1 MGSRPVE
8 AVVGQPKV
16 LESRPVETVVG
27 RPKVLESRLVETAG
41 GRTKVRVHEGGS
53 GPPLLFLS
61 GVSGLFPDDPF
72 LAALA
77 ARHRVAAPLLP
88 GYEDSEGAENLRT
101 MQDVVLWAFD
111 LLDAIGMERPLVLG
125 HSMGGMIAAEMAAL
139 CPREVEKL
147 VLVAPAGLWLDAH
160 PIPDLFALM
169 PFELPSLLFH
179 DAALGARL
187 LTSGLVPEEM
197 RDASGQGASD
207 FAALAQRFDDTRFL
221 QAFLIQN
228 ARRLG
233 MAGKLLFPIP
243 DRGLS
248 ERLYRVR
255 ARTTLVWGASDR
267 LIDVAYASAWQRL
280 LPEARL
286 VHVPDAGHMLPYEK
300 PDALLEAIG

>member
-1 MGSRPVE
+1 MDPRP
-8 AVVGQPKV
+8 AD
-16 LESRPVETVVG
+16 TVVERAK
-27 RPKVLESRLVETAG
+27 RPESRLVETAG
-41 GRTKVRVHEGGS
+41 GRTKVRVYEGGS
-53 GPPLLFLS
+53 GPPLFFLP

-77 ARHRVAAPLLP
+77 RRHRVAAPLYP

-111 LLDAIGMERPLVLG
+111 VQDALGMERPLVVG

-139 CPREVEKL
+139 CPREVERL
-147 VLVAPAGLWLDAH
+147 VLVSPAGLWLEAH

-169 PFELPSLLFH
+169 PFELPALLFH
-179 DAALGARL
+179 DAALGTRL
-187 LTSGLVPEEM
+187 LTSALPS
-197 RDASGQGASD
+197 DAAPADSGGAVSD
-207 FAALAQRFDDTRFL
+207 LAALAQRLDDPSFL

-243 DRGLS
+243 DRGLA

-255 ARTTLVWGASDR
+255 ARTTLVWGESDR
-267 LIDVAYASAWQRL
+267 LIDPAYATLWQRL

-286 VHVPDAGHMLPYEK
+286 LRVPDAGHMLPYEK
-300 PDALLEAIG
+300 PDALLDAIG

>member
-1 MGSRPVE
+1 MD
-8 AVVGQPKV
+8 
-16 LESRPVETVVG
+16 
-27 RPKVLESRLVETAG
+27 SRLVETAG
-41 GRTKVRVHEGGS
+41 GRTKVRVYEGGS
-53 GPPLLFLS
+53 GPPLLFLP

-111 LLDAIGMERPLVLG
+111 VVEALGIERPLVLG
-125 HSMGGMIAAEMAAL
+125 HSLGGMIAAEMAAL
-139 CPREVEKL
+139 CPREVERL

-160 PIPDLFALM
+160 PIPDLFATL
-169 PFELPSLLFH
+169 PFELPGLLFF
-179 DAALGARL
+179 DAAQGARL
-187 LTSGLVPEEM
+187 LTRGLPSEPM
-197 RDASGQGASD
+197 RGASD
-207 FAALAQRFDDTRFL
+207 GSASDLASLAQRFGDTRFL

-243 DRGLS
+243 DRGVA

-255 ARTTLVWGASDR
+255 ARTTLVWGESDR
-267 LIDVAYASAWQRL
+267 LIDPVYATAWQRL
-280 LPEARL
+280 LPSARL
-286 VHVPDAGHMLPYEK
+286 VRVAGAGHMVPYER
-300 PDALLEAIG
+300 PEAVLDAIG